1 MSEIKQ
7 GTFYRIKYKNGKTDI
22 LESFVKL
29 EPGYIYNGGNGKY
42 FKVIGVINFKY
53 TLEDIDNLRVL
64 MEGYDEGTLQDNLR
78 KRLAK
83 AFKSQI
89 PSIRISSE
97 EKDLLSYVYY
107 ENEYLS
113 EGDKATLRKVLGIK

>member
-1 MSEIKQ
+1 
-7 GTFYRIKYKNGKTDI
+7 
-22 LESFVKL
+22 
-29 EPGYIYNGGNGKY
+29 
-42 FKVIGVINFKY
+42 
-53 TLEDIDNLRVL
+53 